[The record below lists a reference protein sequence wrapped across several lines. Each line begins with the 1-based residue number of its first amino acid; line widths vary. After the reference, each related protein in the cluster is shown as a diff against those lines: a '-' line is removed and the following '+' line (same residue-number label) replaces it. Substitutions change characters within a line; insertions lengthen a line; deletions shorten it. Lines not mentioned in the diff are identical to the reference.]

1 MGVEYNYN
9 QYEIQFEKVAARHY
23 QTGGIKEEA
32 KAEGW
37 LEGGRRSPES
47 EELL

>member
-9 QYEIQFEKVAARHY
+9 QYEIPFSKVAARHY

-32 KAEGW
+32 KRG